1 MPLLEVA
8 PRYSSFDRLATG
20 SGAGSGVREGAE
32 RGALAVAWGMGAL
45 SIAMEG
51 MAFLYKSYKSPIY
64 VPSAL
69 SCLGLSLGTGGS

>member
-8 PRYSSFDRLATG
+8 PRSSSFDRLATG

-32 RGALAVAWGMGAL
+32 RGALAVARGMGAL

-51 MAFLYKSYKSPIY
+51 MANDK
-64 VPSAL
+64 
-69 SCLGLSLGTGGS
+69 

>member
-1 MPLLEVA
+1 MPLLGVA

-51 MAFLYKSYKSPIY
+51 MASDKSPIY

-69 SCLGLSLGTGGS
+69 SCLGLSLRTGES